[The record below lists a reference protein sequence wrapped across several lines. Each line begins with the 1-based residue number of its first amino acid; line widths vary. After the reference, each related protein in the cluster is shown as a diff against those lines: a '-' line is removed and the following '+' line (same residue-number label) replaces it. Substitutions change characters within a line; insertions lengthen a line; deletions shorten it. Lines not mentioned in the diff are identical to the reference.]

1 MRRILI
7 NVKNMH
13 SKIKFLS
20 KDDVKLLKRCLVY
33 IKPYKKKFSVFM
45 LSILT
50 VIVFGIIQPLIWGKI
65 LQCLAEKDY
74 KAIYINLIYIVI
86 LLLLKTIVEFIKS
99 YSESQL
105 NNNLVYDLKAD
116 MYYKI
121 LNLPMKV
128 FDNTSI
134 GDLISR
140 LQGDVFALANII
152 TNQLV
157 NAILDI
163 LRILIV
169 GIAIFKIN
177 IMLSLIVLGAFP
189 FSYLIFVMFGKKL
202 RKENEKVKKLNDKY
216 FSLIQQS
223 LLGIK
228 HIKTFGAKNNNYK
241 NFNNISGSMRDKQ
254 IDISLLEIMSF
265 TFSNIVNFIDEF
277 IVILVGIYLIYK
289 QKLSIQYFVAFI
301 SYSGQFSNS
310 LSSITRLNSSIQQAL
325 VSLER
330 IFGLIDNFTFAIE
343 TFGNKEIGELNRN
356 VEFKNVSFSYEES
369 KKILQNINFTIPK
382 NKFIAVVG
390 KNGCG
395 KTTIFNLLLGLYKID
410 EGEILIDG
418 ININDLSEDSL
429 RKNISVVHQQPFLF
443 NLSINENMRM
453 AVDDASNEEI
463 EKVCKQVFIHE
474 YIMSLENKYDTVIAE
489 EGSNLSGGQKQRL
502 ALAMCILRKA
512 PIILLDEATS
522 ALDTESRYFVRKSIN
537 HISKSTTVI
546 IITHH
551 LGTILDADEIIVID
565 NGKVAAKGFH
575 EELLKTNSI
584 YREIYEHEIAS
595 VVDEYQVNT
604 SLAEIS
610 ADIGN
615 ETI

>member
-1 MRRILI
+1 MRNILI
-7 NVKNMH
+7 NIKKMR

-20 KDDVKLLKRCLVY
+20 KDDVKVLKRCLVY
-33 IKPYKKKFSVFM
+33 IKPYKKKFCVFM
-45 LSILT
+45 ISILT
-50 VIVFGIIQPLIWGKI
+50 VIIFGIIQPLIWGKI

-74 KAIYINLIYIVI
+74 KSIYINLIYTFI

-99 YSESQL
+99 YSESEL
-105 NNNLVYDLKAD
+105 NNNLAYDLKAD

-121 LNLPMKV
+121 LNLPMKI

-140 LQGDVFALANII
+140 LQGDVFTLSNII

-157 NAILDI
+157 NAVLDI
-163 LRILIV
+163 LRVLIV

-177 IMLSLIVLGAFP
+177 IILSLIVLGAFP
-189 FSYLIFVMFGKKL
+189 LSYLIFAMFGKKL
-202 RKENEKVKKLNDKY
+202 RKENEKIKKLNDRY

-228 HIKTFGAKNNNYK
+228 HIKTFGAKNSNYK
-241 NFNNISGSMRDKQ
+241 DFNKISGNMRDKQ
-254 IDISLLEIMSF
+254 IEVNLLETMSF
-265 TFSNIVNFIDEF
+265 TFSNIVNFLDEF
-277 IVILVGIYLIYK
+277 VVILIGIYFIYK

-301 SYSGQFSNS
+301 SYSSQFSNS

-330 IFGLIDNFTFAIE
+330 IFELIDNFTFSIE
-343 TFGNKEIGELNRN
+343 TFGNKEVGELDGNI
-356 VEFKNVSFSYEES
+356 EFKNVSFSYEES
-369 KKILQNINFTIPK
+369 KKILRNISFSIPK

-395 KTTIFNLLLGLYKID
+395 KTTIYNLLLGLYKVD
-410 EGEILIDG
+410 KGEILIDG
-418 ININDLSEDSL
+418 ININDFSEDSL

-443 NLSINENMRM
+443 NLSIYENMRI
-453 AVDDASNEEI
+453 AVPNASNDEI
-463 EKVCKQVFIHE
+463 EKGCKQVFIHD

-502 ALAMCILRKA
+502 ALAMCMLRKA
-512 PIILLDEATS
+512 SIVLLDEATS

-551 LGTILDADEIIVID
+551 LATILDADEIIVID

-575 EELLKTNSI
+575 EDLLKTSII

-595 VVDEYQVNT
+595 VIDEYEVDT
-604 SLAEIS
+604 SLDEIS
-610 ADIGN
+610 ADIEN
-615 ETI
+615 ETV